1 MTAIVAIFVLVG
13 LVWGTIL
20 ATRGNLLLA
29 CVGLLI
35 ATATAGVY
43 FLQFDLGGITLSIDR
58 LAIVGLVAAFIFQ
71 WKLGKIEVRPWM
83 AIDTVIAIFF
93 GVLFF
98 NTFTH
103 DFRNIE
109 PGQVPPVQH
118 LINGYLIPL
127 TVYIVA
133 RNLKYDEKQI
143 DWFLM
148 AMTAFG
154 VYLAAIGIL
163 EGLGLYGFVF
173 PRYIADPKIGLHFG
187 RARGP
192 MVQSVSYGVYLCGC
206 LLTTCLLWTRAS
218 SKWKWFILSLIPLFL
233 AAIFF
238 TKTRTVWAGCGL
250 SLMAGIFLTMQGK
263 TRTVLIT
270 GMIACGLLAVVA
282 KSDAI
287 MGLQREG
294 SVQDTRRSVSM
305 RASFTYVSW
314 EMFLDR
320 PVLGHGFSQFK
331 KAKLPYLADRN
342 VDLVLESIR
351 DYDHHN
357 TFLSVLCDLGLM
369 GFIPFLAM
377 YGMWLR
383 NGWRQARSNSPE
395 WAKAVGTLGVGV
407 VLIAFCQM
415 IGHEITFMPYDHL
428 LIFLVAGMN
437 AALAYDFG
445 LVKRTQQTTPPT
457 PWQHQAAARG

>member
-20 ATRGNLLLA
+20 ATRGNLLMA
-29 CVGLLI
+29 CVGLLV
-35 ATATAGVY
+35 ATAVAGVY
-43 FLQFDLGGITLSIDR
+43 FMQFDLGGITLSIDR
-58 LAIVGLVAAFIFQ
+58 LAIVGLAGAFILQ
-71 WKLGKIEVRPWM
+71 WKMGKIEVRPWM

-127 TVYIVA
+127 SVYIVA
-133 RNLKYDEKQI
+133 RNLKYDERQI

-154 VYLAAIGIL
+154 VYLAVIGIM
-163 EGLGLYGFVF
+163 EGLGLYGLVF

-218 SKWKWFILSLIPLFL
+218 NKWKWFILSLIPLFL

-250 SLMAGIFLTMQGK
+250 SLMAGIFLTMKGK
-263 TRTVLIT
+263 TRTVLIS
-270 GMIACGLLAVVA
+270 GMIACGLLAVIA

-314 EMFLDR
+314 EMFVDR
-320 PVLGHGFSQFK
+320 PILGHGFSQFK

-383 NGWRQARSNSPE
+383 NGWRQARSNSPD

-407 VLIAFCQM
+407 VLIAACQM

-445 LVKRTQQTTPPT
+445 LVKRTQPTTPST
-457 PWQHQAAARG
+457 AWQQQAAARG